1 MRAESHSN
9 ISFHKKNL
17 SEEGK
22 QDSQQLEYQDYE
34 EMRVMKRQKKTSEDN
49 TLRKSFDCGEHNK
62 QESEDRTV

>member
-9 ISFHKKNL
+9 TSYLRKNL

-22 QDSQQLEYQDYE
+22 QSSQQFEYQDYE

-62 QESEDRTV
+62 LESEDRTV